1 MSVSVI
7 VGWVVLAG
15 FAYWAYRR
23 FKRERRE
30 TAEAE
35 DLRAG
40 LRARAEE
47 CRKVANAC
55 VFKDQYFSLAAKDT
69 EQTNEEIE
77 DHQRKAIAA
86 EQEGRA
92 LMLGATVLEVVVK
105 QPTRAKMIEVMQHYV
120 LEFGQRNAQTTDPG
134 VRRHFPRNVPQWDF
148 GRDRAARRRLRR
160 GLIGEVP

>member
-86 EQEGRA
+86 EQRQDADVGGDSA
-92 LMLGATVLEVVVK
+92 G
-105 QPTRAKMIEVMQHYV
+105 
-120 LEFGQRNAQTTDPG
+120 GCCQTTD
-134 VRRHFPRNVPQWDF
+134 Q
-148 GRDRAARRRLRR
+148 
-160 GLIGEVP
+160 GEDD